1 MNVKKLGV
9 LSLICLSISACS
21 TESNSSDKP
30 KEANK
35 EIVQNDSL
43 KQETEKEK
51 EERKEEKKFPS
62 EYATSVPLMIQEG
75 PGKLAQNKSLT
86 SQECLD
92 FDKTLMNLPKDLIKI
107 LC

>member
-9 LSLICLSISACS
+9 LSLICLFISACS

-30 KEANK
+30 KEAKK

-43 KQETEKEK
+43 KQETGK
-51 EERKEEKKFPS
+51 EELKEEKKFPS

-75 PGKLAQNKSLT
+75 PGKFAQNKSLT
-86 SQECLD
+86 S
-92 FDKTLMNLPKDLIKI
+92 
-107 LC
+107 